1 MGKFKIQFNYNAS
14 IVVDVDAKDEGE
26 ALEKGRNIAEEADI
40 KQFTICGEREAQILY
55 RGD

>member
-1 MGKFKIQFNYNAS
+1 MGRYTIQYNFNAS

-40 KQFTICGEREAQILY
+40 KQFTICGERESQIIG
-55 RGD
+55 RD